1 MLMSRVLRHYP
12 SFGVQLVSY
21 ALSMNKMDVIDSIE
35 QEYLQ
40 EMDECEEL
48 GSSDL
53 AAFTWNFAR
62 EVIITLR
69 LPFEGVVKDGRY
81 EIIRKEVVS

>member
-35 QEYLQ
+35 EEYLQ

-48 GSSDL
+48 GSSDI

-62 EVIITLR
+62 EVISTFD
-69 LPFEGVVKDGRY
+69 LPFEGLVKNGRY

>member
-1 MLMSRVLRHYP
+1 MLMSRVLSHYP

-21 ALSMNKMDVIDSIE
+21 ALSMGKMDVIDSIE
-35 QEYLQ
+35 QEYLE
-40 EMDECEEL
+40 EMEECEEL
-48 GSSDL
+48 GSSDI

-62 EVIITLR
+62 SVIITLD

>member
-1 MLMSRVLRHYP
+1 MLISRVLHHYP

-35 QEYLQ
+35 QEYLE
-40 EMDECEEL
+40 EMDKCEEI

-62 EVIITLR
+62 EVIITLD
-69 LPFEGVVKDGRY
+69 LPFKGVVKDGRY

>member
-1 MLMSRVLRHYP
+1 MLVSNVLRHYP

-21 ALSMNKMDVIDSIE
+21 ALSMDKMDVIDSIE
-35 QEYLQ
+35 QEHLA

-48 GSSDL
+48 GSSDI

-62 EVIITLR
+62 EVISTLD
-69 LPFEGVVKDGRY
+69 LPFEGLVKHGRY
-81 EIIRKEVVS
+81 EIISKEAAL

>member
-21 ALSMNKMDVIDSIE
+21 ALSMDKMDVIDSIE

-48 GSSDL
+48 GSSDIS
-53 AAFTWNFAR
+53 AFTWNFAR
-62 EVIITLR
+62 EVIATLN
-69 LPFEGVVKDGRY
+69 LPFKGLVKHGRY